1 MQLYYFTIL
10 KKDNDYLAVF
20 QNQNTQWELGHYYD
34 QGFTLVMSVQAFNAN
49 SAIEIAKQNAK
60 SEIARLQFEL
70 NALRQQYQ
78 ELQNER
84 HRSSYRSRSPFG
96 INSQSNKIDPLEVLG
111 FKEMPSKNELK
122 KRYRSLSQKVHA
134 DKGGNDFLMRLI
146 KEAYE
151 DLSKSAEQIRF

>member
-10 KKDNDYLAVF
+10 KKDSEYLAVF
-20 QNQNTQWELGHYYD
+20 QNQNTHWELGHYYD

-84 HRSSYRSRSPFG
+84 HKSNFRSRSPFE
-96 INSQSNKIDPLEVLG
+96 INSQPNNIDPLEVLG
-111 FKEMPSKNELK
+111 FEEMPSKEELK
-122 KRYRSLSQKVHA
+122 KRYRSLSQNVHA
-134 DKGGNDFLMRLI
+134 DKGGNDFLMRMV

-151 DLSKSAEQIRF
+151 DLLKSA

>member
-20 QNQNTQWELGHYYD
+20 NNQNTQWELGHYYD
-34 QGFTLVMSVQAFNAN
+34 QGYTLVMSVQAFNAN

-70 NALRQQYQ
+70 NELRLKYQ

-84 HRSSYRSRSPFG
+84 SGSRYRSPFG
-96 INSQSNKIDPLEVLG
+96 INNQPNNIDPLEVLG
-111 FKEMPSKNELK
+111 FKEMPPKDELK
-122 KRYRSLSQKVHA
+122 KRYRSLSQKVHS
-134 DKGGNDFLMRLI
+134 DKGGNDFLMRMI

-151 DLSKSAEQIRF
+151 NLSKSV

>member
-10 KKDNDYLAVF
+10 KKDNDYLAIF

-70 NALRQQYQ
+70 NELRQKYQ
-78 ELQNER
+78 ELQNGQYR
-84 HRSSYRSRSPFG
+84 NNYRSRSPFG
-96 INSQSNKIDPLEVLG
+96 INNQPNNIDPLEVLG
-111 FKEMPSKNELK
+111 FKEMPSKDDLK
-122 KRYRSLSQKVHA
+122 KRYKSLSQKVHA
-134 DKGGNDFLMRLI
+134 DKGGNDFLMRMI
-146 KEAYE
+146 KEAY
-151 DLSKSAEQIRF
+151 DNLSKRT